1 MAVTKLWS
9 RRSDSG
15 GTHSS
20 GSIVA
25 DTIDYACN
33 PDKTKNITY
42 TMIDSDFMEDEETI
56 DTVLKYVVNENKT
69 TLKEGEFAELE
80 EVLVSGINCRPET
93 ADKEFMRVKEYWD
106 KTDKTLLWHG
116 VQSFEPDEVDPA
128 TAHEIG
134 MKLAQRMWGDKFQVV
149 VTTHCDRR
157 HIHNHFVVNS
167 VGFVDGKKYNYSN
180 SEIYRLRSESDR
192 LCHEYGLSVID
203 NPKGKGRNYYDYA
216 DESGRKTVRSL
227 IREDIDL
234 AIANS
239 STLREV
245 FDYLQNKLG
254 YEINTQRKHSVL
266 RPPAS
271 SKNFRFDNL
280 DKEGRYTE
288 EGIVQRLL
296 HKDRERTTHL
306 PGRIKPTYKRYH
318 TAVKNNCSD
327 YGDIVERLFKGTTAR
342 GIYWHYY
349 YMLKELSGNAD
360 RTRYPKTHFTARKEA
375 SKKIRTYSKHI
386 QFFARTGI
394 TTSDELT
401 QYQAELTD
409 QIAALDNKRS
419 ELRSNLQFADETQQ
433 TVILNDITNLNK
445 QMAQLRK
452 DKAMC
457 KQILSNLPHIEEE
470 TEKMNQ
476 DNNNL
481 KQERTEDKWQSKTR
495 L

>member
-15 GTHSS
+15 GGTHSS

-25 DTIDYACN
+25 ETIDYACN

-42 TMIDSDFMEDEETI
+42 TMIDSDFIEDEDTI
-56 DTVLKYVVNENKT
+56 ESVLKYVVNENKT

-80 EVLVSGINCRPET
+80 EVLVSGINCQPQT

-106 KTDKTLLWHG
+106 KTEKTLLWHG

-149 VTTHCDRR
+149 ITTHCDRR

-167 VGFVDGKKYNYSN
+167 VGFADGKKYNYSN
-180 SEIYRLRSESDR
+180 AEIYRLRSESDR
-192 LCHEYGLSVID
+192 LCREYGLSVIE

-216 DESGRKTVRSL
+216 DGNGRKTVRAL

-245 FDYLQNKLG
+245 LDYLQSKLG
-254 YEINTQRKHSVL
+254 YEINTQRKHSIL
-266 RPPAS
+266 RPPGS
-271 SKNFRFDNL
+271 TKNFRFDNL

-288 EGIVQRLL
+288 EGIVERLL
-296 HKDRERTTHL
+296 HKERERVTHL
-306 PGRIKPTYKRYH
+306 NKPSYKRYH
-318 TAVKNNCSD
+318 TTVKNNCTD
-327 YGDIVERLFKGTTAR
+327 YSDIVERLFKGTAAR

-349 YMLKELSGNAD
+349 YMLKELSGAAD
-360 RTRYPKTHFTARKEA
+360 RTQYPKTHFAVRKEA
-375 SKKIRTYSKHI
+375 TKKIRSYSKHI

-394 TTSDELT
+394 NTTDELQ
-401 QYQAELTD
+401 QYQADAAES
-409 QIAALDNKRS
+409 IAILEGKRS
-419 ELRSNLQFADETQQ
+419 ELRGELQYASEAQQ
-433 TVILNDITNLNK
+433 SVILKEITNLNK
-445 QMAQLRK
+445 DIAKLRQE
-452 DKAMC
+452 KAMC

-470 TEKMNQ
+470 TEKMNN
-476 DNNNL
+476 DNNSN
-481 KQERTEDKWQSKTR
+481 KRQERNEDKWQSKTR